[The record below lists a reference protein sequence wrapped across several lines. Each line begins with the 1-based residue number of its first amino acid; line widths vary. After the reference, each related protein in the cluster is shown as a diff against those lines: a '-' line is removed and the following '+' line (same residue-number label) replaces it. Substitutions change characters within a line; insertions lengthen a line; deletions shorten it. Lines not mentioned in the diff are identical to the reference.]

1 MTRVSF
7 LKRVFTPKKDGT
19 LEDQIE
25 DKRVVNE
32 NLEFEQI
39 QLWIIQLL
47 KGIHFLHSNNLIHR
61 DLKPS

>member
-1 MTRVSF
+1 MFSF
-7 LKRVFTPKKDGT
+7 YKKDGT

-25 DKRVVNE
+25 DKRAVNE
-32 NLEFEQI
+32 NLEFEHI

-47 KGIHFLHSNNLIHR
+47 KGIHFLHSNKLVHR